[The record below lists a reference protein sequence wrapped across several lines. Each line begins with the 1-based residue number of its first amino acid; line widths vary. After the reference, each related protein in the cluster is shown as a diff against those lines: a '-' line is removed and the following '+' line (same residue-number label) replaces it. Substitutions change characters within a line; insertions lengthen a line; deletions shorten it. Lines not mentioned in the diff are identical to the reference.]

1 MGYHYYRF
9 SAKVISIKIP
19 CNRKSANRRNWHVNR
34 RNSPLKRQRYLTV
47 KPFFKRNGLIL
58 THDYFIVRTAFKMNF
73 QF

>member
-1 MGYHYYRF
+1 MGYHYYHF

-19 CNRKSANRRNWHVNR
+19 CKRKSANR